1 MDSTYKYTTELAS
14 SIDAALASGKLS
26 AWQTKFL
33 RDISAKIQQYGNRTR
48 LSEMQL
54 AKVKEALSRA
64 SIKGPDSAETADP
77 QSAAESIQHTSNR
90 RNSPPKA
97 SAPKSPQRKR
107 RAGSSG
113 SRQARTVRRALGLP
127 SPLVLGSVAVMV
139 LYLALFGG
147 DDSYDPAP
155 QASWQPASTTPT
167 TYSQSTRSGVT
178 KYPRPSERKTTA
190 QLPDTSP
197 TSPTPARSVAFRNA
211 SPPSVAKAP
220 PPTPATRKIRRP
232 PNFSVTDGDTVKVY
246 GDAKGTRLVGF
257 NAPETWK
264 PRCEYERQLGEQAT
278 RRLNELVTNG
288 NAVLTKVACA
298 CAPGTQGTRRCNY
311 GRSCGVLRV
320 DGLDVGDILI
330 REGLAVPFRCGST
343 RCPRTPRPWC

>member
-1 MDSTYKYTTELAS
+1 M
-14 SIDAALASGKLS
+14 
-26 AWQTKFL
+26 QTKFL

-48 LSEMQL
+48 LSEKQL

-107 RAGSSG
+107 PAGSSG

-127 SPLVLGSVAVMV
+127 SPLVLGSVAIMV

-147 DDSYDPAP
+147 DNSYDPAP

-190 QLPDTSP
+190 RLPDTSP
-197 TSPTPARSVAFRNA
+197 TSPTPARSVASRNA

-220 PPTPATRKIRRP
+220 PPH
-232 PNFSVTDGDTVKVY
+232 
-246 GDAKGTRLVGF
+246 
-257 NAPETWK
+257 
-264 PRCEYERQLGEQAT
+264 RQLARLDA
-278 RRLNELVTNG
+278 RRTSVSPMAIPSKSMG
-288 NAVLTKVACA
+288 M
-298 CAPGTQGTRRCNY
+298 P
-311 GRSCGVLRV
+311 RV
-320 DGLDVGDILI
+320 RASSDL
-330 REGLAVPFRCGST
+330 
-343 RCPRTPRPWC
+343 TPRRHGSHGVSMSDSSVSRRRDA